1 MDEFHCKICKRNFLS
16 QSELTRHA
24 NAVHHGK
31 TYLLRIPKS
40 RDSVL
45 QIPEHDSSLWNTP
58 ITRPPKSTSSS
69 FAESSTS
76 HIDTADVVNE
86 TYENEPRYYLRSQVE
101 SESEENIEENIEEME
116 IDLQTDL
123 DRDFDSEDL
132 QGASFDDAL
141 DVIEGKNRPEQIA
154 KWPNDAYREFMELV
168 IEGNIS
174 NKIGDKIIKFFNRH
188 SNLDNSPL
196 PSSTKSGKDFLNE
209 INSPSLDFK
218 EKVVATFNEVDFTL
232 YYRPVFRA
240 IQTLL
245 QRSEVADRFVH
256 KGILKKNDGNERIF
270 REPFECN
277 WWLKT
282 EKTLPPL
289 NHLLSIILYSDA
301 TTFDGFGKSSGHP
314 VFLTFGNLPNR
325 VRNSSES
332 KVLIGFLPKVQDSG
346 IKTSESFRN
355 LQRTVFHK
363 CFRIML
369 RPLLEKPDGLYFA
382 VKGQPMCFTA
392 RISFFLSDMLEA
404 DEITATYKSARC
416 KMPCH
421 TCMVLQGDLNNMRIS
436 LKDMPLRTHENMQ
449 QVIQQGQGKNFS
461 VHSVENAF
469 WKFP

>member
-1 MDEFHCKICKRNFLS
+1 
-16 QSELTRHA
+16 
-24 NAVHHGK
+24 
-31 TYLLRIPKS
+31 
-40 RDSVL
+40 
-45 QIPEHDSSLWNTP
+45 
-58 ITRPPKSTSSS
+58 
-69 FAESSTS
+69 
-76 HIDTADVVNE
+76 
-86 TYENEPRYYLRSQVE
+86 
-101 SESEENIEENIEEME
+101 ME

-132 QGASFDDAL
+132 QRASFDDAL

-363 CFRIML
+363 CFSIML
-369 RPLLEKPDGLYFA
+369 RSLLEKPDGLYFA
-382 VKGQPMCFTA
+382 VKGQPMCFAA